1 MPTERG
7 AAPSRTPWAGIAIV
21 CAGVLPAPL
30 DTSVNVAFPVIT
42 DAFALPLREIQ
53 WVVIA
58 FVLAQS
64 SLTIVFGRLGDL
76 HGHRRIFR
84 AGMIACAL
92 AHLAA
97 ALAPTFGW
105 LLAARVLQG
114 AAVGLAMSCG
124 PALVSLMVPPEQK
137 RRALGVFVT
146 ATSLGMAI
154 GPLAGGVLI
163 HWLGWPGVFWF
174 RVPLALLV
182 LCLLPLVPGPWRP
195 PADADADADA
205 DAASRPSAPHA
216 APHPPTGFD
225 TWGAVLLTVSLG
237 CLVLLLTQATRPD
250 AGALLAISLAAATA
264 LSVSAFVRHA
274 SRHPAPVLRTAPFR
288 SARFSAVQA
297 GSVVINF
304 ACFSIMLL
312 IPYVLSATPGTS
324 ISAAGV
330 LLAFYPVGLVLG
342 GLCASRLGHRVT
354 STGLMHAGTL
364 LAAIGLATI
373 AAVVA
378 RDGLAP
384 LVAALLLTGLGHGAF
399 QVGCMDVTTTL
410 LPPEERGVAGSLV
423 SVTRLLGIVLG
434 ATGIGWLHAAT
445 ARFDLTFSVLG
456 GGLFLYAV
464 VGILTRRRS
473 S

>member
-1 MPTERG
+1 M
-7 AAPSRTPWAGIAIV
+7 PWAGIVIV

-42 DAFALPLREIQ
+42 EAFALPLREIQ

-76 HGHRRIFR
+76 HGHRRIFT
-84 AGMIACAL
+84 AGMIASAL

-124 PALVSLMVPPEQK
+124 PALVSLMMPPEQK
-137 RRALGVFVT
+137 RRALGAFVT

-182 LCLLPLVPGPWRP
+182 LCLLPLVPRPWQPAGASPGVAPRP
-195 PADADADADA
+195 PA
-205 DAASRPSAPHA
+205 
-216 APHPPTGFD
+216 FD
-225 TWGAVLLTVSLG
+225 LLGAVLLTLSLG

-250 AGALLAISLAAATA
+250 AGAVLSLSLCAVTAA
-264 LSVSAFVRHA
+264 SVFGFVRHE
-274 SRHPAPVLRTAPFR
+274 SRHPAPVLRMAPFR
-288 SARFSAVQA
+288 SARFSAIQA
-297 GSVVINF
+297 GSVAINF

-312 IPYVLSATPGTS
+312 IPYVLSSAPGTS

-330 LLAFYPVGLVLG
+330 LLAFYPIGSVLG
-342 GLCASRLGHRVT
+342 GVVASRLGHRVT
-354 STGLMHAGTL
+354 SATLMHAGML
-364 LAAIGLATI
+364 LAALGLSAI

-378 RDGLAP
+378 RDGQTA

-399 QVGCMDVTTTL
+399 QVGCMDLTTSL
-410 LPPEERGVAGSLV
+410 LPAEERGVAGSLV
-423 SVTRLLGIVLG
+423 SVTRLIGIVLG

-445 ARFDLTFSVLG
+445 TRFEITFTVLG
-456 GGLFLYAV
+456 GGLILYAV

-473 S
+473 P